1 MDYALDWSCCVLFR
15 FVFAASTGLDLR
27 TTTTPI
33 RPSGASEAASSS
45 ASARF
50 VKTIDV
56 AISSTSLPTFLY
68 ICELL
73 IIRFFVLLQD
83 KDKEKEK
90 EKEKSGKVKQPHQF
104 VPVCHSN
111 SQPCDVCSKSLTNK
125 AALRCESKPASPFV
139 VFFLSSSST
148 AAPFM
153 LKLGLSRNGLSLLID
168 FCSSFFFATSFLPVL
183 PPFNSIL
190 PLIESIQF

>member
-73 IIRFFVLLQD
+73 IIRFLFCYRTRTRRKKKRRRRAEKWSNRTSLCQSATRIRSHATFAPSRLLT
-83 KDKEKEK
+83 KLHCAAR
-90 EKEKSGKVKQPHQF
+90 V
-104 VPVCHSN
+104 
-111 SQPCDVCSKSLTNK
+111 SQLVRLSFS
-125 AALRCESKPASPFV
+125 
-139 VFFLSSSST
+139 FFL
-148 AAPFM
+148 
-153 LKLGLSRNGLSLLID
+153 LLLLLLLLCWNLD
-168 FCSSFFFATSFLPVL
+168 WVGTDWVC
-183 PPFNSIL
+183 
-190 PLIESIQF
+190 